1 MSDMPSVRIACV
13 ANLFSRM
20 MHFKKKGD
28 RELGHSHLF
37 DHLTLLTKGSLHV
50 TVEGK
55 GQIFCAPHMIYIKA
69 EKEHVLVAMED
80 NTLAFC
86 IHALRMGDDV
96 DDIISPDMIPDGINA
111 LDIAKPLCVSPGKEK
126 TKKL

>member
-1 MSDMPSVRIACV
+1 LNDTTPEVRIACV
-13 ANLFSRM
+13 SNLFSRM

-28 RELGHSHLF
+28 RELGHSHVF

-50 TVEGK
+50 TVEGT
-55 GQIFCAPHMIYIKA
+55 GRVFNAPHMIYIKA

-80 NTLAFC
+80 DTLAFC

-96 DDIISPDMIPDGINA
+96 DDILSPDMIPDGA
-111 LDIAKPLCVSPGKEK
+111 DPLSFAKPLTTPKE
-126 TKKL
+126 TQR